1 MASRVISKW
10 FGGSEGTVN
19 SWDRF
24 AEEDPY
30 LYILTSM
37 KRTDPRVFWQSGE
50 QTVKIE
56 LLPFVQSHDLR
67 PLVALEL
74 GCGIGR
80 LAFPLAHHFRQVI
93 GVDITR
99 GMVQRASS
107 FANDNGIKNASFVAI
122 SSPEDL
128 LDQTGEYSGNCD
140 FIYSLLVFQH
150 ISEFSIIESY
160 LHVIRTLL
168 HKRGLAYLQF
178 DTRRTSSVYRLK
190 TRLPDFLL
198 PRFFRRGI
206 RRIRRSPGEIEA
218 SIRRA
223 GLEIVEQ
230 LTPESEYH
238 RYVLRLPQS
247 KRDSR

>member
-1 MASRVISKW
+1 MASRVTSKW
-10 FGGSEGTVN
+10 FGGSHGAVN

-24 AEEDPY
+24 AEQDPY

-50 QTVKIE
+50 QSVKIE

-80 LAFPLAHHFRQVI
+80 LAFPLARHFRQVV

-122 SSPEDL
+122 SSPEDML
-128 LDQTGEYSGNCD
+128 VQTGKYAGNCD

-150 ISEFSIIESY
+150 IPEFSIIEGY

-168 HKRGLAYLQF
+168 HKHGIAYLQF
-178 DTRRTSSVYRLK
+178 DTRRTSFVYRLK
-190 TRLPDFLL
+190 TGLPDFLL
-198 PRFFRRGI
+198 PRFLRRGI
-206 RRIRRSPGEIEA
+206 RRMRRSPGEIEA

-230 LTPESEYH
+230 IAPETEYH
-238 RYVLRLPQS
+238 RYVLRLAQS
-247 KRDSR
+247 RRD